1 MKKTVLTVVA
11 SILSTLLIVGII
23 LEIQA
28 QMAQI
33 QFDEELTIDSTIL
46 GEERPVYIHLPRN
59 FREDSNQRYPVL
71 YVLDAGSQDIRM
83 AQIAQIL
90 AAADVMPAAII
101 VGLPN
106 TDRNRDLTPPTI
118 FQSEEQEQKGA
129 ADVFLQFIEQE
140 LIPHIEQR
148 YPTSD
153 RKALVGHSRGGLFSG
168 YAYLQRPGLFDA
180 YFSFS
185 PAYWRDDHQ
194 IVAEAQQML
203 SVEKQNALWYNS
215 LGSEENDKM
224 KAGYQAM
231 QEQVLGVLPDS
242 LVTFQMTAGAF
253 HGDNSYYSAPEALSR
268 WAKREKW

>member
-1 MKKTVLTVVA
+1 MKKTVLIVVA
-11 SILSTLLIVGII
+11 SIFSTLLIVGII
-23 LEIQA
+23 LEIQ
-28 QMAQI
+28 AQI

-90 AAADVMPAAII
+90 ASADVMPEVIV

-118 FQSEEQEQKGA
+118 FQSEEQEHKGE
-129 ADVFLQFIEQE
+129 ADAFLQFIEQE
-140 LIPHIEQR
+140 LIPHIEER
-148 YPTSD
+148 YLTSD
-153 RKALVGHSRGGLFSG
+153 KQALVGHSRGGLFSG
-168 YAYLQRPGLFDA
+168 YAYLQRPDLFDA

-224 KAGYQAM
+224 KAGYRAM
-231 QEQVLGVLPDS
+231 QELVQGVLPDS
-242 LVTFQMTAGAF
+242 LVTFQMTAGAV

-268 WAKREKW
+268 WAQREKW